1 MKLPGKVLHLSCQP
15 TDLLINL
22 MTGQKSLKIHE
33 YEWALNKQ
41 VRHKFKCPNTTGSTG
56 ESHYYITLISLT
68 QYVHFVMERSPKM
81 YGNGIM
87 NS

>member
-1 MKLPGKVLHLSCQP
+1 MKLPGKVLCLSFQP
-15 TDLLINL
+15 IDLLINL
-22 MTGQKSLKIHE
+22 ITGQKSLKLDE

-41 VRHKFKCPNTTGSTG
+41 FQHKFKCPNTTGSTG
-56 ESHYYITLISLT
+56 EIHYYITLISLT